1 MKKLFSLASVFLL
14 ILVMAGC
21 TSNTTEI
28 EDLQATINQLEIDIA
43 ALEEDY
49 TDSNLEVSALQATID
64 NLNNQIT
71 DLQAQIYDNV
81 ITFTLTDEY
90 GVFTSQS
97 VGYNEDFTGNL
108 FDILDEN
115 FTVGYTESEWGK
127 FIYSLDHLSPK
138 TGAYISFS
146 RNGELSMVGVETS
159 LFEDEDVF
167 SFEVVWWDMTEKA
180 VDDAIQLFLLNH
192 AGDYAN
198 NETVDY
204 NVISALSLLGLVDG
218 YVTATEVE
226 ILVNAATLTTVND
239 YFKAIIQLQS
249 VGVNT
254 DTLITDLNSI
264 VAVGPYGQTA
274 YGLLGFDSNPHSI
287 DYSAYVT
294 SALTDLDTTSPFDLG
309 LDAGG
314 ISLVALSNYTG
325 ETGVSELIN
334 EYTTWIST
342 SQLDSGGVKT
352 RDVVWGETTYP
363 GTENAASMSQV
374 ILGLVANGISPRA
387 TEYTKT
393 DNNLITRLLEY
404 QTDTGSFDWVLGDEY
419 ADDLFFSTPQAF
431 LALVVYQTYSNTY
444 APVNPYDFN

>member
-159 LFEDEDVF
+159 FFEDEDVF
-167 SFEVVWWDMTEKA
+167 SF
-180 VDDAIQLFLLNH
+180 
-192 AGDYAN
+192 
-198 NETVDY
+198 
-204 NVISALSLLGLVDG
+204 
-218 YVTATEVE
+218 
-226 ILVNAATLTTVND
+226 
-239 YFKAIIQLQS
+239 
-249 VGVNT
+249 
-254 DTLITDLNSI
+254 
-264 VAVGPYGQTA
+264 
-274 YGLLGFDSNPHSI
+274 
-287 DYSAYVT
+287 
-294 SALTDLDTTSPFDLG
+294 
-309 LDAGG
+309 
-314 ISLVALSNYTG
+314 
-325 ETGVSELIN
+325 
-334 EYTTWIST
+334 
-342 SQLDSGGVKT
+342 
-352 RDVVWGETTYP
+352 
-363 GTENAASMSQV
+363 
-374 ILGLVANGISPRA
+374 
-387 TEYTKT
+387 TK
-393 DNNLITRLLEY
+393 R
-404 QTDTGSFDWVLGDEY
+404 
-419 ADDLFFSTPQAF
+419 
-431 LALVVYQTYSNTY
+431 
-444 APVNPYDFN
+444 